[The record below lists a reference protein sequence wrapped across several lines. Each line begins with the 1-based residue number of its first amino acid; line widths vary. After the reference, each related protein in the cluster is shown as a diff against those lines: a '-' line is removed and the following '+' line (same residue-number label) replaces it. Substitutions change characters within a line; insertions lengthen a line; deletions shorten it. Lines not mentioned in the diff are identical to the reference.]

1 MTFMEVIQ
9 NVLPELT
16 SECKNGDELYGV
28 LRMNNTGSG
37 NSGECSRGL
46 GWGCPASFFS
56 DIPYKSYCSMVSCGK
71 CYEKEILPEDFEKLY
86 LQNTRNNL
94 IPDHVTNIPLA
105 KLFGRSSSSIS
116 DDDLEA
122 LLQGGE

>member
-1 MTFMEVIQ
+1 MIFMEVIQ

-16 SECKNGDELYGV
+16 SECKNGDELYRI
-28 LRMNNTGSG
+28 LQRNNTGSS
-37 NSGECSRGL
+37 NCR
-46 GWGCPASFFS
+46 GCPASFLS
-56 DIPYKSYCSMVSCGK
+56 DIPYKSYCSMVPCGK
-71 CYEKEILPEDFEKLY
+71 CYEKEILPEDFEKLH
-86 LQNTRNNL
+86 LQNARNNL